1 MAHTFTTE
9 ANDAFEMKVHDDIF
23 VEVFIQPGIS
33 CPRINASL
41 YVTQKYSPHRVLNP
55 RFHLIQTLSFRSDS
69 MGMPQNLIDF
79 VGAYFRK
86 YIYPFRPGIP
96 MPDGTEDYLRLIRL
110 SSDGTPLLTVFT
122 EWTPKEIDER
132 IPATVIV
139 SPATV
144 AAAST
149 SATTAATVSPA
160 TATTVAA
167 TATTVAATATT
178 VAPENLSLKDIKA
191 SFEKKRDDALDQ
203 LFDLLTIRTL
213 MAEIKRRE
221 KRIAELKAELL
232 L

>member
-41 YVTQKYSPHRVLNP
+41 YVSQKFSPHRVLNP

-69 MGMPQNLIDF
+69 MGMSQNLIDF

-139 SPATV
+139 SPAT
-144 AAAST
+144 
-149 SATTAATVSPA
+149 TAATVSP
-160 TATTVAA
+160 A

>member
-41 YVTQKYSPHRVLNP
+41 YVSQKFSPHRVLNP

-69 MGMPQNLIDF
+69 MGMSQNLIDF

-132 IPATVIV
+132 ISATVIV
-139 SPATV
+139 SPATI
-144 AAAST
+144 A
-149 SATTAATVSPA
+149 SATVATAIPATAATVTPA
-160 TATTVAA
+160 
-167 TATTVAATATT
+167 
-178 VAPENLSLKDIKA
+178 NLSLKDIKA

-213 MAEIKRRE
+213 MAEIKHRE

>member
-41 YVTQKYSPHRVLNP
+41 YVSQRFSPHRVLNP

-69 MGMPQNLIDF
+69 MGMSQNLIDF

-122 EWTPKEIDER
+122 EWTPKEIEER

-139 SPATV
+139 SPAT
-144 AAAST
+144 
-149 SATTAATVSPA
+149 AATVASA
-160 TATTVAA
+160 TVAA
-167 TATTVAATATT
+167 TVASATSATVTTVAPATATT

-221 KRIAELKAELL
+221 KRIAELKAELDIQ
-232 L
+232 

>member
-41 YVTQKYSPHRVLNP
+41 YVSQRFSPHRVLNP

-69 MGMPQNLIDF
+69 MGMSQNLIDF

-86 YIYPFRPGIP
+86 YIYPYRPGIP

-110 SSDGTPLLTVFT
+110 SSDGTPLLSVFT

-132 IPATVIV
+132 ISAAVIV
-139 SPATV
+139 SPATI
-144 AAAST
+144 AS
-149 SATTAATVSPA
+149 ATAATAIPA
-160 TATTVAA
+160 TAASAAPATVASA
-167 TATTVAATATT
+167 TATPA
-178 VAPENLSLKDIKA
+178 NLSLKDIKA

-221 KRIAELKAELL
+221 KRIAELKAELDIQ
-232 L
+232 

>member
-41 YVTQKYSPHRVLNP
+41 YISQRFSPHRVLNP

-69 MGMPQNLIDF
+69 MGMSQNLIDF

-132 IPATVIV
+132 ISAAVIV
-139 SPATV
+139 SPAIV
-144 AAAST
+144 APTAST
-149 SATTAATVSPA
+149 SATVAASPAATV
-160 TATTVAA
+160 T
-167 TATTVAATATT
+167 TT

>member
-41 YVTQKYSPHRVLNP
+41 YVSQKFSPHRVLNP

-69 MGMPQNLIDF
+69 MGMSQNLIDF

-132 IPATVIV
+132 ISAAVIV
-139 SPATV
+139 SPATI
-144 AAAST
+144 A
-149 SATTAATVSPA
+149 SATVATAIPATVA
-160 TATTVAA
+160 TAT
-167 TATTVAATATT
+167 
-178 VAPENLSLKDIKA
+178 PENLSLKDIKA

-221 KRIAELKAELL
+221 KRIAELKAELDL
-232 L
+232 Q